1 MALATDTSTLFKTF
15 RSRAGASL
23 KKNASRGADHFSVK
37 RQLDG
42 LQEKFRVLNNDDLA
56 DALSTRLDELEQ
68 WRRPWEPE
76 ILSLLLQLSDR
87 PATLSKVDSIQLRP
101 VDSFP
106 TLVWSG
112 FDASGTAYCQDDIW
126 QDIDFAA
133 ESSNDDLSV
142 VSSDISIPRIVPQR
156 SQVPK
161 DEINVSEDLFSS
173 GEDEALIVSIKNGQ
187 FWKEDCVGN
196 HGNQT
201 DHSRFIT
208 ELQAIREFIFMLR
221 GLPTALF
228 WHLDDGIEIDRRYAL
243 VHSSNQAF
251 LNMLRKVCSIGKK
264 VKVLRQFIQ
273 NPQSIIFMQTFL
285 RGIEDCVFAFD
296 SFLSKMQSQYLLHD
310 RAAAV
315 SMLQLLEDVRR
326 ESKLLILL
334 SDLVSKLTAS
344 TSDESFK
351 CLDLLYDLVCL
362 SHASGDDDIFR
373 YLAKFFFA
381 CFEAYIR
388 PVRLW
393 METGQLDSTQGT
405 FFISD
410 TRQSSDLRNLWHDWY
425 TLDDSSG
432 NLNVPKFLKP
442 AAHKIFTTGK
452 NMIFLRNMNVPA
464 GNLSLLGKASLNF
477 CDICP
482 DEPSSLLLPF
492 SGLLEAAF
500 DKLIDANH
508 ALTSR
513 ILREQLDE
521 QCGLWTSLQA
531 LEYIYLGRDIT
542 ISSTIDNKIFDLID
556 KGHGVW
562 NDRFLLTEL
571 VQAAFSQLPCVDSS
585 RLIVR
590 SFRVSNRDAE
600 NGGRSV
606 KILKALLIDY
616 ILPWPVANI
625 ITKYAIQTHQRIA
638 TFLMQIRRAKHGLER
653 QRLRKND
660 FDVGIDDEEDVL
672 GYGIRHCLLW
682 FINILYSHL
691 TELVISMATVSMQRA
706 LSGAKDI
713 DSMIAAHRAYMT
725 SLEDQCLL
733 SKHLAPIYQAIVGL
747 LDLCIHFADIQAARH
762 GENQFDQTTR
772 SFGSSTGHKYT
783 LARKSRHRHRQINH
797 ARSISHFDDYDQ
809 SDDVFDDVNAD
820 DDDDDDDEEEEGYG
834 DEYAYDD
841 GNATSISF
849 LESPYSHRLRNLK
862 SQFDRLVVFIAAGL
876 RAVGRVDGQQS
887 WEMLA
892 ERLEWKR
899 DRFVMA

>member
-1 MALATDTSTLFKTF
+1 M
-15 RSRAGASL
+15 
-23 KKNASRGADHFSVK
+23 
-37 RQLDG
+37 
-42 LQEKFRVLNNDDLA
+42 
-56 DALSTRLDELEQ
+56 DELEQ
-68 WRRPWEPE
+68 WRSPWAPE
-76 ILSLLLQLSDR
+76 ILTLLLQLSDR
-87 PATLSKVDSIQLRP
+87 PATLSKIDSIQSLRP

-112 FDASGTAYCQDDIW
+112 FDASGTAYYQDDIW
-126 QDIDFAA
+126 QDIDFAP
-133 ESSNDDLSV
+133 ESSSDDVSV
-142 VSSDISIPRIVPQR
+142 VSSDVSIPRIVPQR
-156 SQVPK
+156 PQVSK
-161 DEINVSEDLFSS
+161 DEINVPEDLFSL
-173 GEDEALIVSIKNGQ
+173 GEDEALMVSIKNGQ
-187 FWKEDCVGN
+187 FWKEDRVGI

-201 DHSRFIT
+201 DHSHFIT

-228 WHLDDGIEIDRRYAL
+228 WHLDDCIEVDRRYAL
-243 VHSSNQAF
+243 VHSSNEAF
-251 LNMLRKVCSIGKK
+251 LNMLRKFSSIGTK
-264 VKVLRQFIQ
+264 VKALRQFIQ
-273 NPQSIIFMQTFL
+273 IPQSIIFMQTFL

-296 SFLSKMQSQYLLHD
+296 SFLSKMQSRYLLHD
-310 RAAAV
+310 RATAV
-315 SMLQLLEDVRR
+315 SMLQLFEDVRK
-326 ESKLLILL
+326 ESKLLVLL

-344 TSDESFK
+344 ASDELFK

-362 SHASGDDDIFR
+362 SHASGDDSIFR

-425 TLDDSSG
+425 TLDNSSG
-432 NLNVPKFLKP
+432 NLNIPKFVKP

-452 NMIFLRNMNVPA
+452 NMIFLRNMNVPP
-464 GNLSLLGKASLNF
+464 GNLDLLGKASLNF

-482 DEPSSLLLPF
+482 DEPSLLLLPF

-500 DKLIDANH
+500 DKLIDVNH
-508 ALTSR
+508 TLTSSL
-513 ILREQLDE
+513 LREQLDE

-571 VQAAFSQLPCVDSS
+571 AQAAFSQLPCIDSS

-590 SFRVSNRDAE
+590 SFRGSYRDAE
-600 NGGRSV
+600 NGSRSV
-606 KILKALLIDY
+606 KILKALSIDY

-625 ITKYAIQTHQRIA
+625 ITKHAIQTHQRIA
-638 TFLMQIRRAKHGLER
+638 TFLMQIRRAKYVLER

-660 FDVGIDDEEDVL
+660 LDIGIDDEEDVL

-682 FINILYSHL
+682 FTNILYSHL

-706 LSGAKDI
+706 LSSAKDI

-733 SKHLAPIYQAIVGL
+733 SKQLAPIYQAIISL

-762 GENQFDQTTR
+762 GGNQFDQTTR

-783 LARKSRHRHRQINH
+783 PARKSRHRQRQTNH
-797 ARSISHFDDYDQ
+797 ARSTSNSDSCDVYDDT
-809 SDDVFDDVNAD
+809 D
-820 DDDDDDDEEEEGYG
+820 DDDGDDNDDE
-834 DEYAYDD
+834 DESYEDEDAYDD
-841 GNATSISF
+841 GNATNISF
-849 LESPYSHRLRNLK
+849 LESPYSHRLRSLK
-862 SQFDRLVVFIAAGL
+862 SQFDRLVVFVAAGL

-899 DRFVMA
+899 DRFIMA